1 MVSVDVKRHVCL
13 LRGVLFTATELH
25 PLIAWSGGRAYRT
38 LSFATCFQ
46 QRRMQAERRRHF
58 PNYPSCKY
66 VCVCASVCVCVRP
79 CVCVCVRPC
88 VCVCVR
94 VCVCARPCV
103 CVCARARVCMCA
115 CQSVCVSARVLMF
128 RALHSCCRKVVKHR
142 QWSAWLIIS
151 RFYNGTS
158 LT

>member
-66 VCVCASVCVCVRP
+66 VCVCVRP
-79 CVCVCVRPC
+79 CVCVCASVCVCVCASVCVC

-94 VCVCARPCV
+94 VCVCAPVCVCASVCV
-103 CVCARARVCMCA
+103 CVCARARVCVCA
-115 CQSVCVSARVLMF
+115 RVSLCVSARV
-128 RALHSCCRKVVKHR
+128 C
-142 QWSAWLIIS
+142 
-151 RFYNGTS
+151 
-158 LT
+158 